1 MSDMAEDLNL
11 EEFLDSVV
19 IATRNVIIPPEDD
32 QFLDFIKTKNSELSK
47 FNINNCGLF
56 WSRLYL
62 IYLIFNFF

>member
-1 MSDMAEDLNL
+1 MAEDLNL

-56 WSRLYL
+56 
-62 IYLIFNFF
+62 

>member
-1 MSDMAEDLNL
+1 MAEDLNL
-11 EEFLDSVV
+11 EAFLDSVV

-56 WSRLYL
+56 
-62 IYLIFNFF
+62 